1 MISSCLTRDK
11 MWHSVSHFVL
21 GLLRC
26 HIHKRTLA
34 SKQQSMRNILMVDIV
49 SVCESNHFP
58 GVCDLIC
65 LPVSSVGQR
74 ETRSF
79 SEYTALSFYVVLGE
93 QHVVSFFYLFIFAY
107 LHSAIRCSLFFDVV
121 QTVCGIC
128 TLVACEHPV
137 SFVSRDFPAPT
148 GCQADPDPRAQ
159 WWVSLIKISCHH

>member
-1 MISSCLTRDK
+1 MDS
-11 MWHSVSHFVL
+11 M
-21 GLLRC
+21 
-26 HIHKRTLA
+26 
-34 SKQQSMRNILMVDIV
+34 QSRHMVDIV

-93 QHVVSFFYLFIFAY
+93 YTCGVIFYLFIFAY

-121 QTVCGIC
+121 QTVCSTC
-128 TLVACEHPV
+128 ALVACKHPV

-159 WWVSLIKISCHH
+159 W